1 MGRIT
6 VRVTYSRRNAVGG
19 IVSVVVCE
27 CVQRQLHFRSTE
39 IEEETFALHNLI
51 NTALCYDICI

>member
-19 IVSVVVCE
+19 IVSVVCE
-27 CVQRQLHFRSTE
+27 RQLHFRSTE

-51 NTALCYDICI
+51 NTALSYDICI